1 MQEGCIPG
9 GKATWLSENPNGK
22 LRHDL
27 FKLISKNE
35 AFYTLFRSHF
45 TAFQRITSQT
55 YALQQILQM
64 LTPSEALFIKYN
76 IIVLT

>member
-9 GKATWLSENPNGK
+9 GKATWLSENPDGK

-35 AFYTLFRSHF
+35 AFYIPFSVP
-45 TAFQRITSQT
+45 
-55 YALQQILQM
+55 ILQHFRDLQVKHM
-64 LTPSEALFIKYN
+64 LCNKSYRRLHLVKPFSLN
-76 IIVLT
+76 IIS